1 VVATNSP
8 PCRLA
13 PAPERRINLLY
24 CLFGATTKPHSHCGD
39 PPRTKTAAM
48 ELPCDPD
55 PAADRAR
62 QTVTQGVVQGSQE
75 VVILAAGAYPA
86 MALQRVLPKRRNR

>member
-1 VVATNSP
+1 
-8 PCRLA
+8 
-13 PAPERRINLLY
+13 
-24 CLFGATTKPHSHCGD
+24 
-39 PPRTKTAAM
+39 M

-55 PAADRAR
+55 AAADRAR